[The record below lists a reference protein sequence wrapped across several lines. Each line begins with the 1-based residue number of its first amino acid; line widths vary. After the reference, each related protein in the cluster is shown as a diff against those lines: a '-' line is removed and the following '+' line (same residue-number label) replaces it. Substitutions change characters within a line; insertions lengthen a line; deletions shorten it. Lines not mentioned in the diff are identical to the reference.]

1 MESLEYT
8 DGSETDREPSA
19 VTKLT
24 PGSLEPST
32 GPVFGNVPELRAPA
46 PRVKS

>member
-1 MESLEYT
+1 MMESLEYT

-32 GPVFGNVPELRAPA
+32 GPVFGNVPRASCA
-46 PRVKS
+46 RAQG